1 MKKYGFFLVIVLSV
15 LMITSCKKTP
25 HDLIKGNWDITKI
38 ENSSYS
44 NPEDIAFFDKINSEV
59 LAKEKFVF
67 EEGKISKS
75 MPEATNGSWKMD
87 EKGTKLI
94 IDWGEKDVYSPHTFV
109 IKSLTEDN
117 LVIEEDFEEFT
128 LTTSFA
134 KVK

>member
-1 MKKYGFFLVIVLSV
+1 MVVLIPIILIS
-15 LMITSCKKTP
+15 SCKKTP

-44 NPEDIAFFDKINSEV
+44 LPEDIDFFNKINSEV
-59 LAKEKFVF
+59 LAKEKFVI
-67 EEGKISKS
+67 EDGKISKS
-75 MPEATNGSWKMD
+75 MPENTIGTWKMD

-94 IDWGEKDVYSPHTFV
+94 IDWGEKDIYSPHTFV

-117 LVIEEDFEEFT
+117 LVIEEDFEEFA
-128 LTTSFA
+128 LITSFS